1 MKLNA
6 LNRTCIIVQ
15 FNLRDNYVISY
26 YASILIYHNSLF
38 IYRLIK
44 VIMKACNLV
53 LGLMLAANVLTAH
66 SAVFV
71 TAATTSAIVASNTA
85 IIASHNNTESSKK
98 TMAST
103 VSSTIINSQNTTI
116 LGCTLEYE
124 RVTKDDEWIGT
135 IVPSLEKTLN
145 SSHCQ
150 SNKKTMEQLNN
161 THYKFGQVKGMFS
174 VGANDHV
181 MIELVQVNE

>member
-1 MKLNA
+1 
-6 LNRTCIIVQ
+6 
-15 FNLRDNYVISY
+15 
-26 YASILIYHNSLF
+26 
-38 IYRLIK
+38 
-44 VIMKACNLV
+44 MKACNLV
-53 LGLMLAANVLTAH
+53 LGLMLGANVLTAQ

-71 TAATTSAIVASNTA
+71 TAATTAAITTANTTMLASA
-85 IIASHNNTESSKK
+85 NNVRSSEK
-98 TMAST
+98 TIDA

-135 IVPSLEKTLN
+135 IVPSLKKTLN

-161 THYKFGQVKGMFS
+161 THYEFGKVKGIFS
-174 VGANDHV
+174 VNGAEHI
-181 MIELVQVNE
+181 MIELIEVNE